1 MIYEDIAPDFNAK
14 EISYKGYTTK
24 NLHHSQDALNAFNA
38 TIQRVKKGLI
48 HDSGAILRALKSTDA
63 YMKLNDMHLQ
73 QQRAESPEEVAQWTK
88 EHQKAA
94 EALKTLNGEFAHHYD
109 YWNNHRQELQLLQ
122 ANASINNPMGESYMQ
137 HIINGNPF
145 QDVLDEKKL
154 TPAELKKREE
164 IALAMERDQPS
175 INKGKKYAIATA
187 VAKRVAESSE
197 IDEAI
202 KGWKHAHNDLAKIR
216 ATASDASKGVKLVR
230 LTKSGTES
238 KLPDAEKSFKTEDE
252 AREHHT
258 KMTKL
263 NPGKG
268 IAHNLYVNGEHKGTL
283 KESIDEAAPSL
294 PKGHQ
299 VWQNMN
305 AHEKGEVMDKVGY
318 KGSITKTHKACID
331 HINKNIDQY
340 KKHLEEGK
348 GYAYSKDGGAND
360 EGYGKYK
367 PTIKTMHHVAIG
379 GRTWKIFSTRDEAH
393 RAASA
398 VQKKY
403 PTKSVSV
410 HSQQH
415 AY

>member
-73 QQRAESPEEVAQWTK
+73 QQRAESPEEVTQWAK

-94 EALKTLNGEFAHHYD
+94 TALKTLNGEFAHHYD

-145 QDVLDEKKL
+145 QDVLDELSTELLGRYKKSAAAQASDADKSGDFKTGNKRFSGIMKATKKQFANDAKKSTNEETVHEKQL

-164 IALAMERDQPS
+164 IALALERDQPG

-216 ATASDASKGVKLVR
+216 ASASDASKSVKLVR
-230 LTKSGTES
+230 LNKSGSES
-238 KLPDAEKSFKTEDE
+238 KLHDAEKPFKSEEE
-252 AREHHT
+252 AHAYHSNLV
-258 KMTKL
+258 KL

-283 KESIDEAAPSL
+283 KESMDEAAPSL

-340 KKHLEEGK
+340 KKFIK
-348 GYAYSKDGGAND
+348 GA
-360 EGYGKYK
+360 
-367 PTIKTMHHVAIG
+367 
-379 GRTWKIFSTRDEAH
+379 
-393 RAASA
+393 
-398 VQKKY
+398 
-403 PTKSVSV
+403 
-410 HSQQH
+410 
-415 AY
+415 

>member
-1 MIYEDIAPDFNAK
+1 MINEDIAPDFNAK

-38 TIQRVKKGLI
+38 TIRRAKKGLI
-48 HDSGAILRALKSTDA
+48 HDSGAILRALKTTDA

-73 QQRAESPEEVAQWTK
+73 QQRAESPEEVTQWTK

-122 ANASINNPMGESYMQ
+122 ANASINNPLGETYMQ

-154 TPAELKKREE
+154 TPAELKKREK
-164 IALAMERDQPS
+164 IALAMERNQPG

-187 VAKRVAESSE
+187 VAKRVAESSG

-202 KGWKHAHNDLAKIR
+202 
-216 ATASDASKGVKLVR
+216 
-230 LTKSGTES
+230 
-238 KLPDAEKSFKTEDE
+238 
-252 AREHHT
+252 
-258 KMTKL
+258 
-263 NPGKG
+263 
-268 IAHNLYVNGEHKGTL
+268 
-283 KESIDEAAPSL
+283 
-294 PKGHQ
+294 
-299 VWQNMN
+299 
-305 AHEKGEVMDKVGY
+305 
-318 KGSITKTHKACID
+318 
-331 HINKNIDQY
+331 
-340 KKHLEEGK
+340 K

-403 PTKSVSV
+403 PSKSVSV